1 MGTAVTAWLQYVA
14 FRGAQLLLASL
25 PLRAAGAAGRLLG
38 GAACRLGVRRRV
50 TTENLR
56 HAFPDMTDEAR
67 ARLALGAYRNY
78 GTAIAEFLWTTG
90 KPEEVIRGM
99 VRLANPAVVRPHLA
113 DPRGLLIVSGHFGSW
128 ELIISALR
136 LHLGRP
142 FATIVQTQRNR
153 RVDAVV
159 NGLRTRFGNVSIP
172 MGPSSGRELLKVLKQ
187 GGMIGALGDQSAAKE
202 SIYVEFFGRP
212 AATHRG
218 VAALA
223 LRTGA
228 PIVMVFLVRAE
239 DGRYDV
245 HCEEVPHADLKDAG
259 EEAVLELT
267 RRHTA
272 VLESWIRRHPDH
284 WLWMHK
290 RWKHTGYYEAMQAA
304 AAAQG
309 GDT

>member
-1 MGTAVTAWLQYVA
+1 MGTAVTAWLQYAA

-25 PLRAAGAAGRLLG
+25 PLRTAGAVGRFLG
-38 GAACRLGVRRRV
+38 AAACRLGVRRRV
-50 TTENLR
+50 TNDNLG
-56 HAFPDMTDEAR
+56 HAFPDLTDKAR
-67 ARLALGAYRNY
+67 ARIALGAYRNY
-78 GTAIAEFLWTTG
+78 GIAISEFLWTTG
-90 KPEEVIRGM
+90 KDEEVIRGM
-99 VRLANPAVVRPHLA
+99 VRLANPAVVLPHLT
-113 DPRGLLIVSGHFGSW
+113 DPRGVLIVSGHFGSW

-153 RVDAVV
+153 RVNAVV
-159 NGLRTRFGNVSIP
+159 DGLRTRFGNVSIP

-245 HCEEVPHADLKDAG
+245 HCEQVPHEDLQDAG

-267 RRHTA
+267 RRHAA
-272 VLESWIRRHPDH
+272 VLESWVRRHPDH

-290 RWKHTGYYEAMQAA
+290 RWKHTGYYESMRA

-309 GDT
+309 GDR